1 MAATNSTARRP
12 CVTKTRPI
20 IDYLLPRSR
29 AAAGLPPCRPDARP
43 CLYAPQLEKT
53 LFFSISRRADPQYE
67 PIGGGRLY
75 DRILQELER
84 PRIGLTLNATRGHQN
99 RAAQLLGSSEV
110 RPGGKECV
118 STGRYRW
125 WPYH

>member
-29 AAAGLPPCRPDARP
+29 AAAGLPPCRPNARP

-67 PIGGGRLY
+67 RSEEHTSELKSLM
-75 DRILQELER
+75 RISYAVFCLKKKNHTTT
-84 PRIGLTLNATRGHQN
+84 PPCTYPT
-99 RAAQLLGSSEV
+99 
-110 RPGGKECV
+110 
-118 STGRYRW
+118 
-125 WPYH
+125 